1 MPGKIFI
8 SYTSKDRVWAH
19 WIGVTLRD
27 NGFVPLVH
35 EWEIGAGENIARWM
49 DESLAASDRLLGVF
63 SDACAQALYSSSERW
78 SAYWD
83 DPVGRKGF
91 LVPVEV
97 ERVTDWPPLTRAL
110 KRLSLVGLSEAQAE
124 SALLAF
130 LEPPKSPTARPQ
142 FPGMGTVTA
151 KGGAIPADSGGES
164 LPEKR
169 PTWPTTSD
177 DVNKG
182 VVARLSSAGIV
193 LTSFA
198 AVFTVLG
205 IGTFILQRDGRNRAY
220 G

>member
-1 MPGKIFI
+1 VPGKLFI
-8 SYTSKDRVWAH
+8 SYTSEDRAWAH

-124 SALLAF
+124 SALSWNRQNHRPRAHNFQAWAPSPPRGVLSQRIA
-130 LEPPKSPTARPQ
+130 EVNRSPKSGPLGQR
-142 FPGMGTVTA
+142 
-151 KGGAIPADSGGES
+151 
-164 LPEKR
+164 R
-169 PTWPTTSD
+169 RTTS
-177 DVNKG
+177 
-182 VVARLSSAGIV
+182 
-193 LTSFA
+193 T
-198 AVFTVLG
+198 
-205 IGTFILQRDGRNRAY
+205 RAW
-220 G
+220 